1 MCNISFSSCLLGEEE
16 TVYGRRRTEEEEL
29 KKRQDGEWRERER
42 YLIGMGNKQ
51 VDEKNVKEKIK

>member
-1 MCNISFSSCLLGEEE
+1 MG
-16 TVYGRRRTEEEEL
+16 EEEEL
-29 KKRQDGEWRERER
+29 KKRQDGEWRERKR